1 MTRRP
6 LPGSGS
12 GSTPG
17 LSRRGF
23 LGAAAAAPLI
33 VAGCADDV
41 PPTQGAGAVAID
53 AQPIAWRGTH
63 QAGVVTPGPAN
74 AIVASFRSVVPDR
87 AGLVEMFKAISS
99 EIDALVHLDMPTDDG
114 PLYPPADNL
123 ILGPAPTQDQLTI
136 TLSVG
141 ASLFDGRYGLTDRR
155 PAHLVEM
162 PKFANDRL
170 DPAKLHGDVCIQIC
184 STNPDSCVH
193 ALRRIMRATRR
204 DLTLAWMLPAF
215 QRPNTL
221 GAGQTDTRNLMGFK
235 DGTANPDHSSARLM
249 DELVWVQPGDSEPAW
264 TVGGSYQVVRLI
276 RMRVEF
282 WDRTALR
289 TQETIMGRSK
299 SSGAPLD
306 GTAETDAPRFADDP
320 DGRITPL
327 RAHIRLANPR
337 TPATEKNRILRRG
350 FSYSGGFTPDGQ
362 LDQGLLFVAYQRNLE
377 DGFNTVQG
385 RLDGE
390 ALEEYITPFGG
401 GFFFTLP
408 GAPDGAHLG
417 QSLLA

>member
-1 MTRRP
+1 MFTSISAEINS
-6 LPGSGS
+6 L
-12 GSTPG
+12 
-17 LSRRGF
+17 
-23 LGAAAAAPLI
+23 
-33 VAGCADDV
+33 
-41 PPTQGAGAVAID
+41 
-53 AQPIAWRGTH
+53 
-63 QAGVVTPGPAN
+63 AN
-74 AIVASFRSVVPDR
+74 
-87 AGLVEMFKAISS
+87 
-99 EIDALVHLDMPTDDG
+99 LDMPTDDG

-123 ILGPAPTQDQLTI
+123 ILGPSPSADQLTI
-136 TLSVG
+136 TVSVG
-141 ASLFDGRYGLTDRR
+141 ASLFDGRYGLATQL
-155 PAHLVEM
+155 PTHLVEM
-162 PKFANDRL
+162 PKFPNDRL
-170 DPAKLHGDVCIQIC
+170 APDRVHGDICIQIC
-184 STNPDSCVH
+184 AGNPDSCVH

-221 GAGQTDTRNLMGFK
+221 GAGQTDTRNLLGFK
-235 DGTANPDHSSARLM
+235 DGTANPDPTSPTLM
-249 DELVWVQPGDSEPAW
+249 DDLVWVQTGDAEPAW

-306 GTAETDAPRFADDP
+306 GKLETDAPRFTDDP
-320 DGRITPL
+320 DGKITPL

-377 DGFNTVQG
+377 DGFNTVQR

-408 GAPDGAHLG
+408 GAPDGSYLG
-417 QSLLA
+417 QSLVG